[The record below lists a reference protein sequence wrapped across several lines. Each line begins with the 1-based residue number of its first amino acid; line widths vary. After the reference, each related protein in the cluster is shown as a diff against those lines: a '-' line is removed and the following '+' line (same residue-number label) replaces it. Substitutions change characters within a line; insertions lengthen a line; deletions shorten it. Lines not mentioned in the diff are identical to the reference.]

1 MKTKI
6 VIHLNGG
13 VVQNIFHDEPLPV
26 GLEFFVVDENPHI
39 SNVDRV
45 ATSADG
51 EERYIEQFFP
61 ELSEVSVYELLPAE
75 DEPGDEEVA

>member
-6 VIHLNGG
+6 VIHIEGG
-13 VVQNIFHDEPLPV
+13 IIQNIFHDEPLPA
-26 GLEFFVVDENPHI
+26 GLEFFVVEEPEHGGDDGGI
-39 SNVDRV
+39 

-51 EERYIEQFFP
+51 EERYISRLTP